1 MILVNLLPPER
12 RYVPLAL
19 EHAELADAQDF
30 VRRLHRHSV
39 PVVSHRFSLAAREL
53 GGGIRGVAICGRPT
67 ARGLDMRTTVE
78 VLRVATD
85 GCRNACSFLY
95 GASCVAARALGYARV
110 VTYTLASEP
119 GTSLEAAGFV
129 RVAEVDG
136 ERDWTCASRPR
147 PQQSVMFGLPKREA
161 VARVR
166 WLRILS

>member
-1 MILVNLLPPER
+1 MILLNLLPVER
-12 RYVPLAL
+12 RYVPLVL

-85 GCRNACSFLY
+85 GVRNGCSFLY
-95 GASCVAARALGYARV
+95 GASCLAARTRLLPGRHLHAGDGARD
-110 VTYTLASEP
+110 EP
-119 GTSLEAAGFV
+119 
-129 RVAEVDG
+129 R
-136 ERDWTCASRPR
+136 RC
-147 PQQSVMFGLPKREA
+147 GLR
-161 VARVR
+161 ARGR
-166 WLRILS
+166 GGRRA